1 MSARLFAALALIILG
16 ALAGRLAAERLRR
29 RCEELHVLAGD
40 MDRLRLA
47 MLEERLPMDEAL
59 RRCVS
64 PLLRG
69 EAGPETSLA
78 PDDLE
83 CLRELSARLGRGTAG
98 EQALLL
104 PQMRER
110 LLQRRDEA
118 RARYQ
123 TLGRLYA
130 SLGALGALA
139 LALLF
144 V

>member
-1 MSARLFAALALIILG
+1 
-16 ALAGRLAAERLRR
+16 
-29 RCEELHVLAGD
+29 

-69 EAGPETSLA
+69 EEGPETSLA